1 MRTKI
6 IAFIGWIVCFLG
18 VQVVFS
24 GPNIHYTEP
33 LPAAGR
39 LQSQLNGWTTPPSY
53 RTKDIIT
60 PEYIPEYVG
69 STTPQGCKRIR
80 TGAVPHIYFIPTRSL
95 PEWTSFKNFLP
106 HPSITIQNC
115 PVDAV
120 CGASGNTC
128 QAGTP
133 TGYSAPS
140 CG

>member
-80 TGAVPHIYFIPTRSL
+80 TGTVPHIYFIPTRSL
-95 PEWTSFKNFLP
+95 PEWTSFKGFLP